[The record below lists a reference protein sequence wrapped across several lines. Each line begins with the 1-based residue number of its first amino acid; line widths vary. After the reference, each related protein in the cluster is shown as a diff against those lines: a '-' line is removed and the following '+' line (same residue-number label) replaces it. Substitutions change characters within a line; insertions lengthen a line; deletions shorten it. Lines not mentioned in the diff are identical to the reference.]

1 MKNAHVLPLLLLTGW
16 TLVRS
21 AAPAAESSRQVPTM
35 VRRLY
40 ETPLNFFS
48 FADHRADPQ
57 TPLKPRTSQ
66 EMLEDWG
73 VPFPPGAWSRFHES
87 SNRLVV
93 VNMPD
98 NLELISQLVE
108 EQTQTGPRTIV
119 THAMVFEG
127 PGKLIRELNAAAS
140 RKMSAVKE
148 LETLLAQA
156 QRAQSGVRVVGDAW
170 LESASGERASTE
182 TVREQAQT
190 KLSLDGDSRPS
201 LSVNWHPTGLKLDME
216 ASFGSW
222 NSPEILLT
230 TTLSLHPAPPPARQ
244 LRVSDPLGG
253 QPLLLP
259 AADVRTDAFTSGLS
273 LLNGDTK
280 ILGIAKPGAGLSA
293 ESGDVLWMAFLT
305 VRAQPVPTM
314 KTLHAV
320 EPTPPPGQ
328 PAKPAAAR
336 TPAEEAREAE
346 LQPPPLRTAFFTLHT
361 VQAPA
366 PFLRALAAKATAAS
380 DHAALWR
387 EIEAAAARGEAS
399 FIDSHTLEAQSG
411 HKAEVS
417 AARECACPTSFDSDD
432 KGRPAVEFETHATG
446 SRLSLEPVISAD
458 AHSITVAVDYEL
470 STAPPEQR
478 QQAFHAPATEKDF
491 EFPLTDFHAAHLQT
505 GFTLAD
511 GGTRLLTLWKPS
523 VQAAGEVLWA
533 TFLHGDVVGQIT
545 QPKEPPIPISGTV
558 PLPDENE
565 WISKAF
571 RVPPDLFKGHKTA
584 QQILE
589 EVGIVFP
596 HGASARFI
604 PKGNWMIVRHQRK
617 SVEMAEAYLGPC
629 GLSTLP
635 QTLVF
640 TTHVVQ
646 APGALIRGVMSEV
659 STLCDHRPQMD
670 RLLASPEVR
679 HLGTSHIETRSGFSA
694 SSEAALEHTAL
705 TRLGTDLDQCQEMR
719 KAGFLMQVQPSVMSD
734 GSTVDLTAI
743 AEFHTAEPQEN
754 RAPLTDVQGRK
765 LELPLTDYHPAK
777 TTTRIMIPEGAA
789 RLLGVW
795 RPTGR
800 PEFESADILQA
811 AFITYD
817 LVPVLIYERRPAGKG
832 NEKGD

>member
-1 MKNAHVLPLLLLTGW
+1 MKNAHVLPLLLTAW
-16 TLVRS
+16 MLVGS
-21 AAPAAESSRQVPTM
+21 AAPAAESNRQVPTM
-35 VRRLY
+35 VRRMY

-48 FADHRADPQ
+48 LAGHRADPQ
-57 TPLKPRTSQ
+57 SPLKPRTSQ

-73 VPFPPGAWSRFHES
+73 VPFPSGAWSRFHES
-87 SNRLVV
+87 INRLVV

-108 EQTQTGPRTIV
+108 EQAEGAPRTV
-119 THAMVFEG
+119 MTHATVFEG

-156 QRAQSGVRVVGDAW
+156 QRAESGVRVVGDAW
-170 LESASGERASTE
+170 LESASGRRASTE
-182 TVREQAQT
+182 TVCEQAQA
-190 KLSLDGDSRPS
+190 KLSLGADSRPS
-201 LSVNWHPTGLKLDME
+201 LNVDWHPTGLKLDME
-216 ASFGSW
+216 ATFGSW
-222 NSPEILLT
+222 SRPEIVLT
-230 TTLSLHPAPPPARQ
+230 TTLSLHPAPPPTRP
-244 LRVSDPLGG
+244 LSVSDPLSG

-259 AADVRTDAFTSGLS
+259 AADGRSVAFTSGTS
-273 LLNGDTK
+273 LFNGDTK
-280 ILGIAKPGAGLSA
+280 ILGIAKPDAGLSA
-293 ESGDVLWMAFLT
+293 ESGDVLWMAFIT
-305 VRAQPVPTM
+305 VRAQPVPTV

-320 EPTPPPGQ
+320 EPAPPPGQ
-328 PAKPAAAR
+328 PAKPPAAR

-361 VQAPA
+361 VQGPA
-366 PFLRALAAKATAAS
+366 PFLRALAAKAATAS

-387 EIEAAAARGEAS
+387 EIEAEVAQGKAS

-411 HKAEVS
+411 QKAEIS
-417 AARECACPTSFDSDD
+417 AVRECACPITFDSDD
-432 KGRPAVEFETHATG
+432 KGRPALEFETHATG

-470 STAPPEQR
+470 GTAPPEQR
-478 QQAFHAPATEKDF
+478 QQAFHAPATQKEV

-511 GGTRLLTLWKPS
+511 GGTRLLTLWKPAG
-523 VQAAGEVLWA
+523 QAAGEVLWA
-533 TFLHGDVVGQIT
+533 TFLHGDVVVQT
-545 QPKEPPIPISGTV
+545 RQSKDLPVHISGTV
-558 PLPDENE
+558 PVPDENE
-565 WISKAF
+565 WISRAF
-571 RVPPDLFKGHKTA
+571 RVPPDLAKGPKTA

-589 EVGIVFP
+589 EVGIAFP
-596 HGASARFI
+596 SGASARFN

-617 SVEMAEAYLGPC
+617 SVEMAGTYIETVCFSQP
-629 GLSTLP
+629 P
-635 QTLVF
+635 RTLVF
-640 TTHVVQ
+640 TTHVLQ
-646 APGALIRGVMSEV
+646 APGALIRGVMREV
-659 STLCDHRPQMD
+659 STLCDHRPQME
-670 RLLASPEVR
+670 RLLAAPEVK
-679 HLGTSHIETRSGFSA
+679 HLGTSHIEARSGCTA

-705 TRLGTDLDQCQEMR
+705 ACFGTDFDLCQKVR
-719 KAGFLMQVQPSVMSD
+719 KAGFLMELQPSVMSD

-817 LVPVLIYERRPAGKG
+817 LMPVLVYESAPAKKAEGKG
-832 NEKGD
+832 D